1 MLSNQEKTLVGAF
14 SVIVITDGSF
24 ADLNKMFRFLK
35 CAELCAA
42 AGWRERREVWEE
54 FRLSVRRDT
63 WAGDTA
69 DKMQTYL

>member
-42 AGWRERREVWEE
+42 A
-54 FRLSVRRDT
+54 
-63 WAGDTA
+63 AGGRGG
-69 DKMQTYL
+69 KYGRNSG

>member
-1 MLSNQEKTLVGAF
+1 MPTFTRLGAFNQEKILRAF

-63 WAGDTA
+63 WAGD
-69 DKMQTYL
+69 